1 MSKRKKPT
9 IAVPSEVLETM
20 TSVLRG
26 EMTEESTRK
35 VAGGEERIAVPP
47 KISERIKAAEFL
59 GKQYGLF
66 EHREEASPKTELS
79 GEILRMMEEMHGRS
93 GGGSA

>member
-1 MSKRKKPT
+1 MSRRKKPP
-9 IAVPSEVLETM
+9 IAVADEVLAAM

-35 VAGGEERIAVPP
+35 VPGGEERVAVPP

-66 EHREEASPKTELS
+66 ERREEAQPKTQLS
-79 GEILRMMEEMHGRS
+79 GEIRRMMEEMHAKPES
-93 GGGSA
+93 GSP

>member
-1 MSKRKKPT
+1 MRKRKKTP
-9 IAVPSEVLETM
+9 IAVPDEVLETM

-26 EMTEESTRK
+26 EMTEEATRK
-35 VAGGEERIAVPP
+35 VAGSEERIAVPP

-66 EHREEASPKTELS
+66 EHREETRVKTSLTD
-79 GEILRMMEEMHGRS
+79 EIRRMMEEMHDRPGS
-93 GGGSA
+93 GSA